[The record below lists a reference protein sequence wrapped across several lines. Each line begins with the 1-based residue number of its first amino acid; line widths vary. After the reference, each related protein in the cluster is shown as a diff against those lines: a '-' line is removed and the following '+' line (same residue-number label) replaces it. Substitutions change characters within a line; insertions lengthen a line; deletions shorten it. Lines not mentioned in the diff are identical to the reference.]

1 MQLILE
7 SQITQKMQ
15 LYKDNIDAMSPIIS
29 FSRAERLFDCA
40 GRGDIFLSE
49 TSPDGLEVRSA
60 WQGPDGPST
69 SSAPFWKT
77 WICLGIYGKHQTQ
90 EAERA
95 QNAATCA
102 VIQIWPLIYSI
113 HPNKH
118 HATLQETKTRD
129 LKMRA
134 LRTCTCCP
142 SPYHK
147 TMLWFMPKWK
157 AEAVKRVSDGVL

>member
-7 SQITQKMQ
+7 SQVTQK
-15 LYKDNIDAMSPIIS
+15 LYNIEAMSPITS
-29 FSRAERLFDCA
+29 FSRAERLFDYA
-40 GRGDIFLSE
+40 WEGRGLVIWDFSWWPGSLICM
-49 TSPDGLEVRSA
+49 T
-60 WQGPDGPST
+60 GPRRTINVPCTLLKNMDMFGN
-69 SSAPFWKT
+69 
-77 WICLGIYGKHQTQ
+77 IGKHQTQ
-90 EAERA
+90 EAETA

-118 HATLQETKTRD
+118 HATLQETDTRD
-129 LKMRA
+129 LKMRT

-147 TMLWFMPKWK
+147 TML
-157 AEAVKRVSDGVL
+157 